1 MMILTTGM
9 FRKLKTSRSMSGPR
23 VSFSIMLFVI
33 VLFITVCT
41 GGAISADI
49 GFRAGFKDGPLISF
63 VFDQKLS
70 ERLSLSV
77 PVGGL
82 PGVVM
87 RAEANLR
94 MSGVP
99 QENKWARYIEGGI
112 GYFQFFRGEID
123 GENIK
128 DIHFMLGLTRN
139 FRKSFWADVG
149 VGMLYAPLSIN
160 PWLKDEYPDVV
171 PIVPMVGIEVTYW
184 IR

>member
-1 MMILTTGM
+1 M
-9 FRKLKTSRSMSGPR
+9 TSRSMSGPR

-33 VLFITVCT
+33 ISFSTVCIGSAT
-41 GGAISADI
+41 GADI
-49 GFRAGFKDGPLISF
+49 GFRAGFKDGPFLSF
-63 VFDQKLS
+63 VFDQALN
-70 ERLSLSV
+70 ERLNLRV

-94 MSGVP
+94 MSRVP

-128 DIHFMLGLTRN
+128 DIHFMMGLTR
-139 FRKSFWADVG
+139 SLMTSLGVDVG
-149 VGMLYAPLSIN
+149 IGMLYAPLSIN
-160 PWLKDEYPDVV
+160 PWLKDEYPNIV